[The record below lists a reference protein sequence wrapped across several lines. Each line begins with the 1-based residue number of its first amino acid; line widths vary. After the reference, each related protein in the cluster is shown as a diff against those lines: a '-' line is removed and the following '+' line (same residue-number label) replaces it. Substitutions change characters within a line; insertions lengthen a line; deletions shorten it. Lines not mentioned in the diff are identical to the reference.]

1 MSGGKKCQVHRLSYH
16 LWVIN
21 QANDCLIERQICCDH
36 SPCDSS
42 ESEFRECWNIFNCP
56 VKAIFQMNGVFI
68 VFSFHGPL
76 KKNLVVNLS
85 SFCSKHPSIWL
96 KYLKIPPKM
105 SDVSIKIVIGHG
117 TFVIPSIKFD
127 INARNSINFNQKH
140 FKFHLIMS
148 EGARLT
154 RLLIFI
160 EFHRSPNDL
169 FSMNF
174 SFLLAFKFK
183 SQHLKTENSHGTI
196 TAWTKI
202 VFGLLCFVAVDTC
215 FKFYD
220 GWITTATEVED
231 GKK

>member
-1 MSGGKKCQVHRLSYH
+1 
-16 LWVIN
+16 
-21 QANDCLIERQICCDH
+21 
-36 SPCDSS
+36 
-42 ESEFRECWNIFNCP
+42 
-56 VKAIFQMNGVFI
+56 
-68 VFSFHGPL
+68 
-76 KKNLVVNLS
+76 
-85 SFCSKHPSIWL
+85 
-96 KYLKIPPKM
+96 M

-140 FKFHLIMS
+140 LKFHLIMS

-174 SFLLAFKFK
+174 SFLLAFKFN
-183 SQHLKTENSHGTI
+183 SQHLKTKNSHGTI
-196 TAWTKI
+196 TAGTKI

-220 GWITTATEVED
+220 G
-231 GKK
+231 